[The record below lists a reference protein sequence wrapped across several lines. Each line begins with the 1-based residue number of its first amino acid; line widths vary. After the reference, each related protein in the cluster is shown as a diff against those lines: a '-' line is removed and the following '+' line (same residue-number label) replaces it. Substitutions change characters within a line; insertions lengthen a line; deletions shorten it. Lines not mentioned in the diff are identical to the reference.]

1 MNYEIVTLEEK
12 IVAGLAARTNNLSP
26 DSGMVIGSLWEK
38 FYGQGVYG
46 ALSEKINEKT
56 LGIYTDYAGDEKDD
70 YTVMVA
76 CELKEIENIPE
87 NTAVKRISAGKYAK
101 FVIKGKMGEIVP
113 AFWQELWQMDL
124 PRAFGSDFEEY
135 QDSDMENAEV
145 HVYISLKS

>member
-26 DSGMVIGSLWEK
+26 DSPMVIGGLWQR
-38 FYGQGVYG
+38 FYGEGVYQS
-46 ALSEKINEKT
+46 LTEKMNDKT
-56 LGIYTDYAGDEKDD
+56 LGIYTDYAGNEKDD

-76 CELKEIENIPE
+76 CELKKLENIPE
-87 NTAVKRISAGKYAK
+87 NVSVKHMDSGKYAK
-101 FVIKGKMGEIVP
+101 FVIKGKMDEIVP

-135 QDSDMENAEV
+135 QNSDMENAEV
-145 HVYISLKS
+145 HVYISLI